1 MKELVR
7 SDPTVTVDFLLN
19 KLRSIFEDVKA
30 NISTIYNFLI
40 QVCKFSL
47 KKLSKWAMRR
57 DLSELKQ
64 QKFQWALEIKD
75 KIDLEKNYVFIDEAG
90 FNISMRRKYGWSEV
104 GEKAVLEV
112 SVNATVSETNAKSW
126 NHCRTFL
133 CIRKSLVLKE
143 IETNNALEELKV
155 FDS

>member
-1 MKELVR
+1 M
-7 SDPTVTVDFLLN
+7 P
-19 KLRSIFEDVKA
+19 
-30 NISTIYNFLI
+30 
-40 QVCKFSL
+40 
-47 KKLSKWAMRR
+47 
-57 DLSELKQ
+57 ELKQ
-64 QKFQWALEIKD
+64 QRFEWALENKD
-75 KIDLEKNYVFIDEAG
+75 KVYFGKNCVFIDETG
-90 FNISMRRKYGWSEV
+90 FNISMRREYGWPKV

>member
-1 MKELVR
+1 
-7 SDPTVTVDFLLN
+7 
-19 KLRSIFEDVKA
+19 
-30 NISTIYNFLI
+30 
-40 QVCKFSL
+40 
-47 KKLSKWAMRR
+47 
-57 DLSELKQ
+57 
-64 QKFQWALEIKD
+64 
-75 KIDLEKNYVFIDEAG
+75 
-90 FNISMRRKYGWSEV
+90 MRRKYGWSEV